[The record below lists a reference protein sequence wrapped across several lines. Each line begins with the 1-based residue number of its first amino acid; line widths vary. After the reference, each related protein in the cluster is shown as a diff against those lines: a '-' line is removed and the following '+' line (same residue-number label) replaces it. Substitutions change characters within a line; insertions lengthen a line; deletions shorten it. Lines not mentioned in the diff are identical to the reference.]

1 MQSCFQKRIST
12 PGGDRILLFNGS
24 FTVWSN
30 FFRSTFEL
38 EGRQFNC
45 VEQYYQFKK
54 ALHFHDTETAFQILA
69 TKQPWRQKWLGRK
82 VRGFDKKRW
91 SYAAE
96 DVMRKGVEAKF
107 RENDNLCAQLMAE
120 EGVVFAEASVRDTV
134 WGIGIDIGDPLAQD
148 PKNWRGKNQ
157 LGNILSDLCKK
168 LCEE

>member
-91 SYAAE
+91 SYANIQE
-96 DVMRKGVEAKF
+96 TSQFLWIK
-107 RENDNLCAQLMAE
+107 
-120 EGVVFAEASVRDTV
+120 
-134 WGIGIDIGDPLAQD
+134 
-148 PKNWRGKNQ
+148 RGNELESFKE
-157 LGNILSDLCKK
+157 LKVGK
-168 LCEE
+168 